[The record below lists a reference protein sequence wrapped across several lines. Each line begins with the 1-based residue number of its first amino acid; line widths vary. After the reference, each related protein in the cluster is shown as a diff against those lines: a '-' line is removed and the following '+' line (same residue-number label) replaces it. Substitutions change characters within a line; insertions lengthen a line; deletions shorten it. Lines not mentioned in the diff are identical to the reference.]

1 MSKLKVN
8 KKHKD
13 KLFRKIFRKKKDLL
27 ALYNALNG
35 TAYTNEEDLEITTLE
50 DVVYMGMKNDT
61 SFIIDH
67 IMNLYEHQ
75 SSFSPN
81 LPLRGLLYFADLY
94 RAHIEPIKR
103 RLYTETPLLIP
114 TPQYFVFY
122 NGTKDQPERQI
133 LHLSDL
139 FIQKEKAPALECT
152 AVMLNINLGCNREL
166 MEKCS
171 LLKQYAQFIA
181 CIRDFINKGCR
192 REDAVIKAV
201 DTCIKNGIL
210 SDLLRKNKAEVMN
223 MILTEFDEED
233 YREFLREEARDS
245 GLTEGRA
252 QGIAEGV
259 QAIISICQDF
269 HLSYEDTL
277 KKLTEKLSISSEKA
291 TSYLEQYWNHDE
303 STV

>member
-1 MSKLKVN
+1 
-8 KKHKD
+8 
-13 KLFRKIFRKKKDLL
+13 
-27 ALYNALNG
+27 
-35 TAYTNEEDLEITTLE
+35 
-50 DVVYMGMKNDT
+50 
-61 SFIIDH
+61 
-67 IMNLYEHQ
+67 
-75 SSFSPN
+75 
-81 LPLRGLLYFADLY
+81 
-94 RAHIEPIKR
+94 
-103 RLYTETPLLIP
+103 
-114 TPQYFVFY
+114 
-122 NGTKDQPERQI
+122 
-133 LHLSDL
+133 
-139 FIQKEKAPALECT
+139 
-152 AVMLNINLGCNREL
+152 

-245 GLTEGRA
+245 GLAEGL
-252 QGIAEGV
+252 AEGV

-291 TSYLEQYWNHDE
+291 ASYLEQYWNHDE

>member
-1 MSKLKVN
+1 
-8 KKHKD
+8 
-13 KLFRKIFRKKKDLL
+13 
-27 ALYNALNG
+27 
-35 TAYTNEEDLEITTLE
+35 
-50 DVVYMGMKNDT
+50 
-61 SFIIDH
+61 
-67 IMNLYEHQ
+67 
-75 SSFSPN
+75 
-81 LPLRGLLYFADLY
+81 
-94 RAHIEPIKR
+94 
-103 RLYTETPLLIP
+103 
-114 TPQYFVFY
+114 
-122 NGTKDQPERQI
+122 
-133 LHLSDL
+133 
-139 FIQKEKAPALECT
+139 
-152 AVMLNINLGCNREL
+152 

-192 REDAVIKAV
+192 REDTVIKAV

-245 GLTEGRA
+245 GL
-252 QGIAEGV
+252 AEGV

-291 TSYLEQYWNHDE
+291 ASYLEQYWNHDE